1 MTRYSGT
8 DEKFGITAKPVEP
21 FIATDEETDELIR
34 EFAGADVMRVVQPA
48 PSADV
53 RSRDTGSNYTASG
66 SQTAPPDV
74 FAESGSSRYQK
85 LPDRVPQ
92 FVSRQQAARIY
103 DQMVVNDATV
113 DVSLRVAKTPV
124 LGAFFYMQPFDD
136 DPDNLDINEFC
147 DANVFSGTSQP
158 FLLILED
165 VLRFFDYGFSML
177 EPVWELREWAPSRK
191 LANRRKYT
199 MLAKLGGRMAP
210 TISDIKYDDHGEVVS
225 VIQNAIRADNTT
237 EQVTIPIEKLIP
249 FTFNKTGGNIEG
261 KSILRTAYKHW
272 YYKDNLYKIDAIQ
285 KERHAIGVPRAKLMP
300 GYTAQDVKT
309 AWELVTNLRTNE
321 NSGIVQPPSVEVD
334 FAELGAH
341 VVNVISSIE
350 HHEARIM
357 LNVFAE
363 FMLLGLQGAGGR
375 STAGA
380 QVDIYQKVYRYL
392 ANMICDQFNL
402 HLIPKLVGY
411 NYDTDKFPKM
421 KARNLGEGKDI
432 QMWAAALGNLMTGTV
447 ITPDFEL
454 EQWAREQIDA
464 PLKQGSV
471 QTPYEPP
478 VATPF
483 GGDPTSNGKGTQNG
497 KAAVP
502 ARTRTGGQ
510 GAATGSAD

>member
-1 MTRYSGT
+1 MARYSGT
-8 DEKFGITAKPVEP
+8 DERFGVKP
-21 FIATDEETDELIR
+21 FIAEETLIESAEQTIH
-34 EFAGADVMRVVQPA
+34 EFADGVAGDVARVVQPA

-53 RSRDTGSNYTASG
+53 RSKDTQTSYTAKG
-66 SQTAPPDV
+66 SSPAPPDV

-124 LGAFFYMQPFDD
+124 LGAYFYMQPFDD
-136 DPDNLDINEFC
+136 DPDNLDIQEFAE
-147 DANVFSGTSQP
+147 ANVFAGTSQP
-158 FLLILED
+158 FLLVLED
-165 VLRFFDYGFSML
+165 ILRFFDYGFSML

-210 TISDIKYDDHGEVVS
+210 TISDIKYDDHGEVVG
-225 VIQNAIRADNTT
+225 VVQNAIRADNTT

-300 GYTAQDVKT
+300 GYTSQDVKT

-341 VVNVISSIE
+341 
-350 HHEARIM
+350 
-357 LNVFAE
+357 
-363 FMLLGLQGAGGR
+363 
-375 STAGA
+375 
-380 QVDIYQKVYRYL
+380 
-392 ANMICDQFNL
+392 
-402 HLIPKLVGY
+402 
-411 NYDTDKFPKM
+411 
-421 KARNLGEGKDI
+421 
-432 QMWAAALGNLMTGTV
+432 
-447 ITPDFEL
+447 EL
-454 EQWAREQIDA
+454 
-464 PLKQGSV
+464 
-471 QTPYEPP
+471 T
-478 VATPF
+478 
-483 GGDPTSNGKGTQNG
+483 
-497 KAAVP
+497 
-502 ARTRTGGQ
+502 
-510 GAATGSAD
+510 